1 MSGHGASGRPGPAT
15 GAAPIRGL
23 TDTQRRLLEA
33 FFESQREPDPFYLSG
48 GTALAAYYLHHRY
61 SDDLDFFTRDRS
73 NLEPSAHWEQLER
86 ALTRSSLQI
95 ESSARRGDH
104 VQYLLAGDRGERPLT
119 KIEFVFDTPRYLI
132 APERQDGV
140 FVDGLLAIA
149 VNKLTALGRREPKD
163 YVDLYEIVRSGR
175 FGLGDLVRLV
185 PEKKDPGVT
194 PLVLATYFDDARD
207 LSGVAA
213 FLRGYMLGEWNW
225 DELVQA
231 YAREAER
238 LRGLVPP
245 RALGR
250 QE

>member
-1 MSGHGASGRPGPAT
+1 MSV
-15 GAAPIRGL
+15 L
-23 TDTQRRLLEA
+23 TDTQRRFLEA

-61 SDDLDFFTRDRS
+61 SDDLDFFTRERS
-73 NLEPSAHWEQLER
+73 NLEPSAHREQLER
-86 ALTRSSLQI
+86 ALTRSSLHI

-119 KIEFVFDTPRYLI
+119 KIEFVFDAPRYLI

-175 FGLGDLVRLV
+175 YGLGDLVRLV
-185 PEKKDPGVT
+185 PEKDPGVT
-194 PLVLATYFDDARD
+194 PLVLATCFDDARD

-213 FLRGYMLGEWNW
+213 FLRRYMVIELNW
-225 DELVQA
+225 DELVQF
-231 YAREAER
+231 YRREAER

-245 RALGR
+245 RARGG